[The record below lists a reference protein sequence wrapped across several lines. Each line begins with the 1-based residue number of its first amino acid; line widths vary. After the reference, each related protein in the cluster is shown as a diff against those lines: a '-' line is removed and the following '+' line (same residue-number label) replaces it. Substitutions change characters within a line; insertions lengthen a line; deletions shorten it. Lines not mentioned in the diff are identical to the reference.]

1 MSDDGSHEFER
12 RAVEAEARLAHAER
26 SLDALRQV
34 SLALGTTLDRDQ
46 LLELILSKTAELL
59 SADRATLYLLD
70 EDRGLLVS
78 ELMIGDSPQTIEL
91 PIGEGIAGWVAKTGK
106 TLRVRDAYRDK
117 RFRREW
123 DDLTGYRTQ
132 SILAAPMKNHFGRI
146 IGVVQVINKK
156 DSVEVEFSEH
166 DEDLLVA
173 LATQAAVSID
183 NSRLFVSVIQKNL
196 ELVQTKEELER
207 RVSDL
212 KLLFELES
220 AMSRATSLEGFA
232 RAIIGEAAKACEAS
246 AGGVLVDE
254 GEAGVFLY
262 FVEVVDSAGKLRAKR
277 VALKRGETLVG
288 RAMARGEAVSAD
300 ARPTGRDT
308 AAFGRLPAL
317 VAMKLHSAIVVPLDG
332 EDDSTA
338 GALALFNSHRERGF
352 MQDDRALLRLVS
364 ANASTALR
372 LFRSRAEREK
382 TERLTE
388 IGRLLSGVMHDVRTP
403 LTVVRGH
410 VELMARAKSR
420 AERDEHE
427 RVIAKQFES
436 IGAMQHEVLE
446 YARGERT
453 ILLRKVYLTKFF
465 EEVAR
470 HLEHAIG
477 HSNIKLVLDLRD
489 RGVARF
495 DEAKITRVVHNLGR
509 NAIEAM
515 HDHGGTLT
523 LRVDREDGALVLS
536 ISDTGAGLPKELAGR
551 LFTSFATAGKVNGTG
566 LGLSIVKKIVDEH
579 GGTIT
584 VESSARG
591 ATFTVRLPQDQAR
604 VAKPLPQATP
614 VRADRR
620 GKRREVGRS

>member
-254 GEAGVFLY
+254 GDFLDGPRHLVAPVVIATKRHSLGAQRHGAGRAAEPAAAGPRGLQVVEGGGEGGLDLPAPDEAAGVVLGQQALLLG
-262 FVEVVDSAGKLRAKR
+262 VEEDAVARRGVVVVGGVGRGLVGEVVDVK
-277 VALKRGETLVG
+277 VVVVCWLVG
-288 RAMARGEAVSAD
+288 W
-300 ARPTGRDT
+300 
-308 AAFGRLPAL
+308 F
-317 VAMKLHSAIVVPLDG
+317 
-332 EDDSTA
+332 
-338 GALALFNSHRERGF
+338 
-352 MQDDRALLRLVS
+352 
-364 ANASTALR
+364 
-372 LFRSRAEREK
+372 
-382 TERLTE
+382 
-388 IGRLLSGVMHDVRTP
+388 
-403 LTVVRGH
+403 VRGC
-410 VELMARAKSR
+410 
-420 AERDEHE
+420 
-427 RVIAKQFES
+427 
-436 IGAMQHEVLE
+436 G
-446 YARGERT
+446 
-453 ILLRKVYLTKFF
+453 
-465 EEVAR
+465 
-470 HLEHAIG
+470 
-477 HSNIKLVLDLRD
+477 
-489 RGVARF
+489 
-495 DEAKITRVVHNLGR
+495 
-509 NAIEAM
+509 
-515 HDHGGTLT
+515 
-523 LRVDREDGALVLS
+523 
-536 ISDTGAGLPKELAGR
+536 
-551 LFTSFATAGKVNGTG
+551 
-566 LGLSIVKKIVDEH
+566 
-579 GGTIT
+579 
-584 VESSARG
+584 
-591 ATFTVRLPQDQAR
+591 
-604 VAKPLPQATP
+604 
-614 VRADRR
+614 
-620 GKRREVGRS
+620 

>member
-277 VALKRGETLVG
+277 VALKR
-288 RAMARGEAVSAD
+288 S
-300 ARPTGRDT
+300 
-308 AAFGRLPAL
+308 
-317 VAMKLHSAIVVPLDG
+317 
-332 EDDSTA
+332 
-338 GALALFNSHRERGF
+338 GAC
-352 MQDDRALLRLVS
+352 LRS
-364 ANASTALR
+364 
-372 LFRSRAEREK
+372 SR
-382 TERLTE
+382 
-388 IGRLLSGVMHDVRTP
+388 
-403 LTVVRGH
+403 
-410 VELMARAKSR
+410 
-420 AERDEHE
+420 
-427 RVIAKQFES
+427 
-436 IGAMQHEVLE
+436 
-446 YARGERT
+446 
-453 ILLRKVYLTKFF
+453 
-465 EEVAR
+465 
-470 HLEHAIG
+470 
-477 HSNIKLVLDLRD
+477 
-489 RGVARF
+489 
-495 DEAKITRVVHNLGR
+495 
-509 NAIEAM
+509 
-515 HDHGGTLT
+515 
-523 LRVDREDGALVLS
+523 
-536 ISDTGAGLPKELAGR
+536 
-551 LFTSFATAGKVNGTG
+551 
-566 LGLSIVKKIVDEH
+566 
-579 GGTIT
+579 
-584 VESSARG
+584 
-591 ATFTVRLPQDQAR
+591 
-604 VAKPLPQATP
+604 
-614 VRADRR
+614 
-620 GKRREVGRS
+620 